1 MTYMEHLQ
9 DNLSSFAPFQS
20 LRDDELQLLYDIA
33 HEYVNFPLVPC
44 TACQYCMPCP
54 YGLDI
59 PGTFSHYNKMLN
71 EGKVNDN
78 PDSKEY
84 QRLRRSYLKSYA
96 EAVVRERQADHCIG
110 CGQCLEHCPQHI
122 DIPAQMQRI
131 DQFVESLRNNVL

>member
-1 MTYMEHLQ
+1 MHLSDRRQ
-9 DNLSSFAPFQS
+9 HIRQYYFPVGVVC
-20 LRDDELQLLYDIA
+20 LY
-33 HEYVNFPLVPC
+33 F
-44 TACQYCMPCP
+44 
-54 YGLDI
+54 GLDI
-59 PGTFSHYNKMLN
+59 PGIFSHYNKMLN

-131 DQFVESLRNNVL
+131 DKFVESLRNNVL